1 MNEQIS
7 ALIDD
12 EIAVDDAMHIITS
25 MQSQKQAAEAWQHY
39 HLIGDVMRGNA
50 VLSKDFKQNLMKK
63 IDAEATVL
71 APAAYRTNAKLS
83 TPTQAKTRLPAAW
96 SIAAS
101 VAAVA
106 VVGLMAINTQTQ
118 TSDVAP
124 IEIAQS
130 IPAEYLQAHRA
141 SAPSS
146 GSYYIQPDYVQS
158 VSFSK

>member
-25 MQSQKQAAEAWQHY
+25 MQSQKNAAEAWQHY
-39 HLIGDVMRGNA
+39 HLIGDVMRGNT

-71 APAAYRTNAKLS
+71 SPAAHKTSATVSRPAN
-83 TPTQAKTRLPAAW
+83 TRLPAAW

-106 VVGLMAINTQTQ
+106 VVGLMAININTQ

-146 GSYYIQPDYVQS
+146 GSYYVQPEYVQS

>member
-1 MNEQIS
+1 MSEQIS

-12 EIAVDDAMHIITS
+12 EIAAEDAMHIITS
-25 MQSQKQAAEAWQHY
+25 MQSQKQAAEAWQYY
-39 HLIGDVMRGNA
+39 HLIGDVMRGDA
-50 VLSKDFKQNLMKK
+50 AFSKDFKQNLMKK

-71 APAAYRTNAKLS
+71 SPAAQKAS
-83 TPTQAKTRLPAAW
+83 TAVSNPTLIKTKLPAAW

-106 VVGLMAINTQTQ
+106 VVGLMAFDTHVQNT
-118 TSDVAP
+118 DIAP

-130 IPAEYLQAHRA
+130 IPSEYLLAHRA

-146 GSYYIQPDYVQS
+146 GSYYTQPDYVQS
-158 VSFSK
+158 VSFSQ

>member
-12 EIAVDDAMHIITS
+12 EIAVEDAMHIITS

-50 VLSKDFKQNLMKK
+50 ILSKDFKQNLMKK

-71 APAAYRTNAKLS
+71 SPAAHKTNAQPSIRVK
-83 TPTQAKTRLPAAW
+83 AKLPATW

-106 VVGLMAINTQTQ
+106 VVGLMAINTNMQGN
-118 TSDVAP
+118 DVAP

-130 IPAEYLQAHRA
+130 IPAEYLQAHQA

-146 GSYYIQPDYVQS
+146 GSYYVQPEYVQP